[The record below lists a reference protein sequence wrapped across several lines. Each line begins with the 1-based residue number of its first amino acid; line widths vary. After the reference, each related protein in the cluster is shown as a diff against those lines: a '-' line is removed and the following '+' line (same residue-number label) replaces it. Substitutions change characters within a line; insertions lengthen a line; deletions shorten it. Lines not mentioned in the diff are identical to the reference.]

1 MKIKNVYQKILK
13 NMLKFNNNIAYK
25 GDKLLKTRLGT
36 SVLIEVDVPDFIDI
50 PIYSR
55 NLEEILRLITDD
67 TDVSVTSKDNVD
79 YLLFSNNLGKIKYRM
94 PKQRLVE
101 ETISSKMT
109 IDEFYTN
116 KCEPLVIFNLTQEK
130 YKELMRVSGLL
141 GSDRLLIKSLDDN
154 KLRFITFNM
163 SDKNDKQYSIEIEVQ
178 HKHFEN
184 SYEFQLD
191 NLNLIESPDYK
202 VSLCAQKGEKT
213 GILGRGVLKIE
224 AYLSDNIIMKYLV
237 IGTK

>member
-1 MKIKNVYQKILK
+1 
-13 NMLKFNNNIAYK
+13 
-25 GDKLLKTRLGT
+25 
-36 SVLIEVDVPDFIDI
+36 
-50 PIYSR
+50 
-55 NLEEILRLITDD
+55 
-67 TDVSVTSKDNVD
+67 
-79 YLLFSNNLGKIKYRM
+79 
-94 PKQRLVE
+94 
-101 ETISSKMT
+101 
-109 IDEFYTN
+109 
-116 KCEPLVIFNLTQEK
+116 
-130 YKELMRVSGLL
+130 MRVSGLL